1 MKTLYVDVY
10 PKAIVLTFE
19 ATNLASTTLFI
30 EIEDTTQ
37 IADYIRPYMWQ
48 GWNPKINEHH

>member
-10 PKAIVLTFE
+10 PKAVVLTFE
-19 ATNLASTTLFI
+19 ATNLATTTLFI
-30 EIEDTTQ
+30 EIKDTTQ
-37 IADYIRPYMWQ
+37 IADYIKPYLWQ